1 MHILM
6 IECNP
11 NGIAGIANALEL
23 GHDVTFVSADPDFYL
38 GASPLAEAA
47 FAHLR
52 CDVIKSETVFS
63 IDDLE
68 RLAKE
73 VHAAKPVHGVM
84 TYSEYH
90 TVHAAS
96 VARSLGLPGMNVEAA
111 LNARHKHRTRLVL
124 RDTDVRQPRFVH
136 VAEPTSGDAMEAAV
150 REIGFPCVV
159 KPSDGTAS
167 LHVLLLRD
175 EEELAAYLAEL
186 ASVGDY
192 GRGVTRIPDIV
203 VEEFVEGELV
213 SVEACVLQGGEI
225 VNLGITDR
233 NLSGFPYFIEMGLT
247 YFRGHPLQDELFAMN
262 EKVLKGLGIDFGFIH
277 AEYLLAADG
286 PVLCEVNGRLTGG
299 IVPQL
304 MELSSGVN
312 AYLEVI
318 RQALGERPRLPV
330 PGDVIASGHWF
341 GSPVEGELLSI
352 GFDRI
357 KDAPGFVEALAYAKP
372 GRRVSRLSKSNFD
385 WLGHLIFT
393 GKDRDEAAGRVQAA
407 LDDIEFTLSVQVA
420 R

>member
-11 NGIAGIANALEL
+11 NGIAGIADALAL

-47 FAHLR
+47 FAHDR
-52 CDVIKSETVFS
+52 CDVVKSTEAFS
-63 IDDLE
+63 IDELE

-73 VHAAKPVHGVM
+73 INAQKPVHGVM

-96 VARSLGLPGMNVEAA
+96 VARSLGLPGMSVEGA
-111 LNARHKHRTRLVL
+111 LNARHKHRTRLTL
-124 RDTDVRQPRFVH
+124 EKTDVRQPRFVS
-136 VAEPTSGDAMEAAV
+136 VADPKDMAAAV
-150 REIGFPCVV
+150 HEIGFPCVV

-175 EEELAAYLAEL
+175 DQELTDYLAEL
-186 ASVGDY
+186 AKVDDY
-192 GRGVTRIPDIV
+192 GRGVTRIPEIV

-262 EKVLKGLGIDFGFIH
+262 EKVLKGLGVDFGFIH
-277 AEYLLAADG
+277 AEYILAEGG

-318 RQALGERPRLPV
+318 RQALGERPELPI
-330 PGDVIASGHWF
+330 PGDVIAGGHWF
-341 GSPVEGELLSI
+341 GSPVDGEIVSI
-352 GFDRI
+352 GFD
-357 KDAPGFVEALAYAKP
+357 KLQGTPGFVEALAYAKP
-372 GRRVSRLSKSNFD
+372 GRTVSRLSKSNFD
-385 WLGHLIFT
+385 WLGHLIYT
-393 GKDRDEAAGRVQAA
+393 GKDRDEATGRVRAA
-407 LDDIEFTLSVQVA
+407 LDDIDFNLSVKVA

>member
-11 NGIAGIANALEL
+11 NGIAGIADALAL

-47 FAHLR
+47 FAHDR
-52 CDVIKSETVFS
+52 CAVIKSTEAFS
-63 IDDLE
+63 IDELE

-73 VHAAKPVHGVM
+73 INAQKPVHGVM

-96 VARSLGLPGMNVEAA
+96 VARSLGLPGMSVEGA
-111 LNARHKHRTRLVL
+111 LNARHKHRTRLTL
-124 RDTDVRQPRFVH
+124 EKTDVRQPRFVS
-136 VAEPTSGDAMEAAV
+136 VADPKDMAAAV
-150 REIGFPCVV
+150 HEIGFPCVV

-175 EEELAAYLAEL
+175 DQELTDYLAEL
-186 ASVGDY
+186 AKVDDY
-192 GRGVTRIPDIV
+192 GRGVTRIPEIV

-213 SVEACVLQGGEI
+213 SVEACVLQSGEI

-262 EKVLKGLGIDFGFIH
+262 EKVLKGLGVDFGFIH
-277 AEYLLAADG
+277 AEYILAEGG

-318 RQALGERPRLPV
+318 RQALGEKPELPI
-330 PGDVIASGHWF
+330 PGDVIAGGHWF
-341 GSPVEGELLSI
+341 GSPVDGEIVSI
-352 GFDRI
+352 GFD
-357 KDAPGFVEALAYAKP
+357 KLQGTPGFVEALAYAKP
-372 GRRVSRLSKSNFD
+372 GRTVSRLSKSNFD
-385 WLGHLIFT
+385 WLGHLIYT
-393 GKDRDEAAGRVQAA
+393 GKDRDEATGRVRAA
-407 LDDIEFTLSVQVA
+407 LDDIDFNLSVKVA

>member
-6 IECNP
+6 VECNP
-11 NGIAGIANALEL
+11 NGIKGIANALEL

-47 FAHLR
+47 FAHPK
-52 CDVIKSETVFS
+52 CDVIKSVEAFS
-63 IDDLE
+63 IDELE

-73 VHAAKPVHGVM
+73 IHANKPVHGVT

-96 VARSLGLPGMNVEAA
+96 VARSLGLPGMSVEGA
-111 LNARHKHRTRLVL
+111 LNARHKHRTRLTL
-124 RDTDVRQPRFVH
+124 QDTDVRQPRFVA
-136 VAEPTSGDAMEAAV
+136 VADPKDMVAAV

-167 LHVLLLRD
+167 LHVLLLRND
-175 EEELAAYLAEL
+175 QELTDYLADL
-186 ASVGDY
+186 AKVDDY
-192 GRGVTRIPDIV
+192 GRGVTRIPEIV

-247 YFRGHPLQDELFAMN
+247 YFRGHPLEEELFTMN
-262 EKVLKGLGIDFGFIH
+262 EKVLKGLGVDFGFIH
-277 AEYLLAADG
+277 AEYILAADG

-318 RQALGERPRLPV
+318 RQALGEKPELPV
-330 PGDVIASGHWF
+330 PGDLIAGGHWF
-341 GSPVEGELLSI
+341 GSPVDGELVSI
-352 GFDRI
+352 GFDRL
-357 KDAPGFVEALAYAKP
+357 KGSPGFVEALAYAKP
-372 GRRVSRLSKSNFD
+372 GRTVSRLSKSNFD
-385 WLGHLIFT
+385 WLGHLIYT
-393 GKDRDEAAGRVQAA
+393 GKDRDEASGRVRAA
-407 LDDIEFTLSVQVA
+407 LDDIEFTISVQVA

>member
-6 IECNP
+6 VECNP
-11 NGIAGIANALEL
+11 NGIAGIANALQL

-47 FAHLR
+47 FAHPK
-52 CDVIKSETVFS
+52 CDVIKSVEAFS
-63 IDDLE
+63 IDELE

-73 VHAAKPVHGVM
+73 IHAAKPVHGVT

-96 VARSLGLPGMNVEAA
+96 VARSLGLPGMSVEGA
-111 LNARHKHRTRLVL
+111 LNARHKHRTRLTL
-124 RDTDVRQPRFVH
+124 EHTDVRQPRFVA
-136 VAEPTSGDAMEAAV
+136 VADPKDMAAAV
-150 REIGFPCVV
+150 HEIGFPCVV

-175 EEELAAYLAEL
+175 DQELTDYLADL
-186 ASVGDY
+186 AKVDDY
-192 GRGVTRIPDIV
+192 GRGVTRIPEIV
-203 VEEFVEGELV
+203 VEEFIEGELV

-247 YFRGHPLQDELFAMN
+247 YFRGHPLEAELFTMN
-262 EKVLKGLGIDFGFIH
+262 EKVLKGLGVDFGFIH
-277 AEYLLAADG
+277 AEYFLAADG

-312 AYLEVI
+312 PYLEVI
-318 RQALGERPRLPV
+318 RQALGERPELPF
-330 PGDVIASGHWF
+330 PGEVIAGGHWF
-341 GSPVEGELLSI
+341 GSPVDGEIVSI
-352 GFDRI
+352 GFDRL
-357 KDAPGFVEALAYAKP
+357 KGTPGFEEALAYAKP
-372 GRRVSRLSKSNFD
+372 GRTVSRLSKSNFD
-385 WLGHLIFT
+385 WLGHLIYT
-393 GKDRDEAAGRVQAA
+393 GKDRDEAAGRVRAA
-407 LDDIEFTLSVQVA
+407 LDDIEFTITAKVA

>member
-6 IECNP
+6 VECNP
-11 NGIAGIANALEL
+11 NGIAGIANALQL

-47 FAHLR
+47 FAHPK
-52 CDVIKSETVFS
+52 CDVIKSVEAFS
-63 IDDLE
+63 IDELE

-73 VHAAKPVHGVM
+73 IHAAKPVHGVT

-96 VARSLGLPGMNVEAA
+96 VARSLGLPGMSVEGA
-111 LNARHKHRTRLVL
+111 LNARHKHRTRLTL
-124 RDTDVRQPRFVH
+124 EHTDVRQPRFVA
-136 VAEPTSGDAMEAAV
+136 VADPKDMVAAV

-167 LHVLLLRD
+167 LHVLLLRND
-175 EEELAAYLAEL
+175 QELTDYLADL
-186 ASVGDY
+186 AKVDDY
-192 GRGVTRIPDIV
+192 GRGVTRIPEIV

-247 YFRGHPLQDELFAMN
+247 YFRGHELEAELFTMN
-262 EKVLKGLGIDFGFIH
+262 EKVLKGLGVDFGFIH
-277 AEYLLAADG
+277 AEYILAAGG

-312 AYLEVI
+312 PYLEVI
-318 RQALGERPRLPV
+318 RQALGEEPELPV
-330 PGDVIASGHWF
+330 PGEVIAGGHWF
-341 GSPVEGELLSI
+341 GSPVDGEIVSI
-352 GFDRI
+352 GFDRL
-357 KDAPGFVEALAYAKP
+357 KGTPGFEEALAYAKP
-372 GRRVSRLSKSNFD
+372 GRTVSRLSKSNFD
-385 WLGHLIFT
+385 WLGHLIYT
-393 GKDRDEAAGRVQAA
+393 GKDRDEASGRVRAA
-407 LDDIEFTLSVQVA
+407 LDDIEFTITAKVA

>member
-6 IECNP
+6 VECNP
-11 NGIAGIANALEL
+11 NGIAGIANALQL

-47 FAHLR
+47 FAHPK
-52 CDVIKSETVFS
+52 CDVIKSVEAFS
-63 IDDLE
+63 IDELE

-73 VHAAKPVHGVM
+73 IHAAKPVHGVT

-96 VARSLGLPGMNVEAA
+96 VARSLGLPGMSVEGA
-111 LNARHKHRTRLVL
+111 LNARHKHRTRLTL
-124 RDTDVRQPRFVH
+124 EHTDVRQPRFVA
-136 VAEPTSGDAMEAAV
+136 VADPKDMVAAV

-175 EEELAAYLAEL
+175 DQELTEYLADL
-186 ASVGDY
+186 AKVDDY
-192 GRGVTRIPDIV
+192 GRGVTRIPEIV

-247 YFRGHPLQDELFAMN
+247 YFRGHPLEAELFTMN
-262 EKVLKGLGIDFGFIH
+262 EKVLKGLGVDFGFIH
-277 AEYLLAADG
+277 AEYILAADG

-312 AYLEVI
+312 PYLEVI
-318 RQALGERPRLPV
+318 RQALGEEPELPV
-330 PGDVIASGHWF
+330 PGEVIAGGHWF
-341 GSPVEGELLSI
+341 GSPVDGEIVSI
-352 GFDRI
+352 GFDRL
-357 KDAPGFVEALAYAKP
+357 KGTPGFEEALAYAKP
-372 GRRVSRLSKSNFD
+372 GRTVSRLSKSNFD
-385 WLGHLIFT
+385 WLGHLIYT
-393 GKDRDEAAGRVQAA
+393 GKDRDEASGRVRAA
-407 LDDIEFTLSVQVA
+407 LDDIEFTITAKVA

>member
-6 IECNP
+6 VECNP
-11 NGIAGIANALEL
+11 NGIAGIANALQL

-47 FAHLR
+47 FAHPK
-52 CDVIKSETVFS
+52 CDVIKSVEAFS
-63 IDDLE
+63 IDELE

-73 VHAAKPVHGVM
+73 IHAAKPVHGVT

-96 VARSLGLPGMNVEAA
+96 VARSLGLPGMSVEGA
-111 LNARHKHRTRLVL
+111 LNARHKHRTRLTL
-124 RDTDVRQPRFVH
+124 EHTDVRQPRFVA
-136 VAEPTSGDAMEAAV
+136 VADPKDMVAAV

-175 EEELAAYLAEL
+175 DQELTDYLADL
-186 ASVGDY
+186 AKVDDY
-192 GRGVTRIPDIV
+192 GRGVTRIPEIV

-247 YFRGHPLQDELFAMN
+247 YFRGHPLEAELFTMN
-262 EKVLKGLGIDFGFIH
+262 EKVLKGLGVDFGFIH
-277 AEYLLAADG
+277 AEYILAADG

-312 AYLEVI
+312 PYLEVI
-318 RQALGERPRLPV
+318 RQALGERPELPV
-330 PGDVIASGHWF
+330 PGEVIAGGHWF
-341 GSPVEGELLSI
+341 GSPVDGEIVSI
-352 GFDRI
+352 GFDRL
-357 KDAPGFVEALAYAKP
+357 KGTPGFEEALAYAKP
-372 GRRVSRLSKSNFD
+372 GRTVSRLSKSNFD
-385 WLGHLIFT
+385 WLGHLIYT
-393 GKDRDEAAGRVQAA
+393 GKDRDEAAGRVRAA
-407 LDDIEFTLSVQVA
+407 LDDIEFTITAKVA

>member
-6 IECNP
+6 VECNP
-11 NGIAGIANALEL
+11 NGIAGIANALQL

-47 FAHLR
+47 FAHPK
-52 CDVIKSETVFS
+52 CDVIKSVEAFS
-63 IDDLE
+63 IDELE

-73 VHAAKPVHGVM
+73 IHAAKPVHGVT

-96 VARSLGLPGMNVEAA
+96 VARSLGLPGMSVEGA
-111 LNARHKHRTRLVL
+111 LNARHKHRTRLTL
-124 RDTDVRQPRFVH
+124 ENTDVSQPRFVA
-136 VAEPTSGDAMEAAV
+136 VADPKDMVAAV

-175 EEELAAYLAEL
+175 DQELTDYLADL
-186 ASVGDY
+186 AKVDDY
-192 GRGVTRIPDIV
+192 GRGVTRIPEIV
-203 VEEFVEGELV
+203 VEEFIEGELV

-247 YFRGHPLQDELFAMN
+247 YFRGHPLEAELFTMN
-262 EKVLKGLGIDFGFIH
+262 EKVLKGLGVDFGFIH
-277 AEYLLAADG
+277 AEYFLAADG

-312 AYLEVI
+312 PYLEVI
-318 RQALGERPRLPV
+318 RQALGERPELPF
-330 PGDVIASGHWF
+330 PGEVIAGGHWF
-341 GSPVEGELLSI
+341 GSPVDGEIVSI
-352 GFDRI
+352 GFDRL
-357 KDAPGFVEALAYAKP
+357 KGTPGFEEALAYAKP
-372 GRRVSRLSKSNFD
+372 GRTVSRLSKSNFD
-385 WLGHLIFT
+385 WLGHLIYT
-393 GKDRDEAAGRVQAA
+393 GKDRDEAAGRVRAA
-407 LDDIEFTLSVQVA
+407 LDDIEFTITAKVA

>member
-11 NGIAGIANALEL
+11 NGIAGIADALAL

-47 FAHLR
+47 FAHAR
-52 CDVIKSETVFS
+52 CDVIKSTEAFS
-63 IDDLE
+63 IDELE

-73 VHAAKPVHGVM
+73 INAQKPVHGVM

-96 VARSLGLPGMNVEAA
+96 VARSLGLPGMSVEGA
-111 LNARHKHRTRLVL
+111 LNARHKHRTRLTL
-124 RDTDVRQPRFVH
+124 EKTDVRQPRFVS
-136 VAEPTSGDAMEAAV
+136 VADPKDMAAAV
-150 REIGFPCVV
+150 HEIGFPCVV

-175 EEELAAYLAEL
+175 DQELTDYLAEL
-186 ASVGDY
+186 AKVDDY
-192 GRGVTRIPDIV
+192 GRGVTRIPEIV

-213 SVEACVLQGGEI
+213 SVEACVLQSGEI

-262 EKVLKGLGIDFGFIH
+262 EKVLKGLGVDFGFIH
-277 AEYLLAADG
+277 AEYILAEGG

-318 RQALGERPRLPV
+318 RQALGEKPELPI
-330 PGDVIASGHWF
+330 PGDVIAGGHWF
-341 GSPVEGELLSI
+341 GSPVDGQIVSI
-352 GFDRI
+352 GFD
-357 KDAPGFVEALAYAKP
+357 KLQGTPGFVEALAYAKP
-372 GRRVSRLSKSNFD
+372 GRTVSRLSKSNFD
-385 WLGHLIFT
+385 WLGHLIYT
-393 GKDRDEAAGRVQAA
+393 GKDRDEATGRVRAA
-407 LDDIEFTLSVQVA
+407 LDDIDFNLAVKVA

>member
-6 IECNP
+6 VECNP
-11 NGIAGIANALEL
+11 NGIAGIANALQL

-47 FAHLR
+47 FAHPK
-52 CDVIKSETVFS
+52 CDVIKSVEAFS
-63 IDDLE
+63 IDELE

-73 VHAAKPVHGVM
+73 IHARNPVHGVM

-96 VARSLGLPGMNVEAA
+96 VARSLGLPGMSVEGA
-111 LNARHKHRTRLVL
+111 LNARHKHRTRLTL
-124 RDTDVRQPRFVH
+124 ENTDVRQPRFVS
-136 VAEPTSGDAMEAAV
+136 VADPKDMVAAV

-167 LHVLLLRD
+167 LHVLLLRND
-175 EEELAAYLAEL
+175 QELDDYLADL
-186 ASVGDY
+186 AKVDDY
-192 GRGVTRIPDIV
+192 GRGVTRIPEIV

-213 SVEACVLQGGEI
+213 SVEACVLRSGEI

-247 YFRGHPLQDELFAMN
+247 YFRGHPLEAELFTMN
-262 EKVLKGLGIDFGFIH
+262 EKVLKGLGVDFGFIH
-277 AEYLLAADG
+277 AEYILAEGG

-312 AYLEVI
+312 PYLEVI
-318 RQALGERPRLPV
+318 RQALGEDPELPV
-330 PGDVIASGHWF
+330 PGDVIAGGHWF
-341 GSPVEGELLSI
+341 GSPVDGEIVSI
-352 GFDRI
+352 GFDRL
-357 KDAPGFVEALAYAKP
+357 KGSPGFEEALAYAKP
-372 GRRVSRLSKSNFD
+372 GRTVSRLSKSNFD
-385 WLGHLIFT
+385 WLGHLIYT
-393 GKDRDEAAGRVQAA
+393 GKDRDEAAGRVRAA
-407 LDDIEFTLSVQVA
+407 LDDIEFTISAKVA

>member
-6 IECNP
+6 VECNP
-11 NGIAGIANALEL
+11 NGIAGIANALQL

-47 FAHLR
+47 FAHPK
-52 CDVIKSETVFS
+52 CDVIKSVEAFS
-63 IDDLE
+63 IDELE

-73 VHAAKPVHGVM
+73 IHAAKPVHGVM

-96 VARSLGLPGMNVEAA
+96 VARSLGLPGMSVEGA
-111 LNARHKHRTRLVL
+111 LNARHKHRTRLTL
-124 RDTDVRQPRFVH
+124 EHTDVRQPRFVA
-136 VAEPTSGDAMEAAV
+136 VADPKDMVAAV

-175 EEELAAYLAEL
+175 DQELTDYLADL
-186 ASVGDY
+186 AKVDDY
-192 GRGVTRIPDIV
+192 GRGVTRIPEIV

-247 YFRGHPLQDELFAMN
+247 YFRGHPLEAELFTMN
-262 EKVLKGLGIDFGFIH
+262 EKVLKGLGVDFGFIH
-277 AEYLLAADG
+277 AEYILAADG

-312 AYLEVI
+312 PYLEVI
-318 RQALGERPRLPV
+318 RQALGEEPELPV
-330 PGDVIASGHWF
+330 PGEVIAGGHWF
-341 GSPVEGELLSI
+341 GSPVDGEIVSI
-352 GFDRI
+352 GFDRL
-357 KDAPGFVEALAYAKP
+357 KGTPGFEEALAYAKP
-372 GRRVSRLSKSNFD
+372 GRTVSRLSKSNFD
-385 WLGHLIFT
+385 WLGHLIYT
-393 GKDRDEAAGRVQAA
+393 GKDRDEASGRVRAA
-407 LDDIEFTLSVQVA
+407 LDDIEFTITAKVA